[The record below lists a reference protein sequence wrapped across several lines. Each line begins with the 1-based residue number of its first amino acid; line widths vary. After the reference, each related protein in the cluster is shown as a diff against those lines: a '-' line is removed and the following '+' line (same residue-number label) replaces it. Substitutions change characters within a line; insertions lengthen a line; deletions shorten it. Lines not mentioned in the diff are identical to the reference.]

1 MQGNTVPP
9 VHRRAGII
17 AIMKVLIVGCGRVG
31 ALLARK
37 LDAEGHEVTI
47 LDNDSYSFRR
57 LKFSPD
63 LPEFRG
69 TALRGNGIDEEALK
83 KAGIETTDVFFALT
97 QGDNRNIMACQIA
110 KHIFNVPRTIC
121 RIYDPLRKELYNTLG
136 IEAISPTTIIT
147 DILKEMMES

>member
-1 MQGNTVPP
+1 
-9 VHRRAGII
+9 
-17 AIMKVLIVGCGRVG
+17 MKVLIVGCGRVG

-69 TALRGNGIDEEALK
+69 TALREVRG
-83 KAGIETTDVFFALT
+83 
-97 QGDNRNIMACQIA
+97 
-110 KHIFNVPRTIC
+110 
-121 RIYDPLRKELYNTLG
+121 EL
-136 IEAISPTTIIT
+136 
-147 DILKEMMES
+147 